1 MSTFARVTLPLA
13 AANFMNQSARTVMA
27 VVGPVLAVEYA
38 LSASE
43 LGILAACL
51 FAAYA
56 ASQLPLGIALDKFG
70 ARRTQAALMT
80 LTALGFFTF
89 ALSPSFGGL
98 AIARVMLGVG
108 ISAGLMA
115 VIKAHADWFSRDRV
129 ANLTGLAMAIGA
141 LGSTLTTTPVQAA
154 LPFIGW
160 RAVFGILG
168 VMALAVA
175 LWIYVSVPDRARAPG
190 PRPSLL
196 EDIAVT
202 LQILRSPVFWRFAP
216 AVGTLSM
223 FNFVYLG
230 LWAGPWLRDVAQVD
244 GPGRA
249 GLLFFYTLA
258 MVAGSIAT
266 GNLTSRAKR
275 ADLHPFIVPV
285 IAMGMMVVVQAILL
299 MQPTDFNLVMML
311 WLAAAFF
318 GSAGPAGYV
327 AIGQMFPPEQTGRI
341 STAVNT
347 LSLGMAFLVQTAI
360 GWILDLWPRT
370 ASGGWHPDGYSWG
383 LALTGGMQLVAALAM
398 ASGARRSHPG

>member
-13 AANFMNQSARTVMA
+13 AANFINQSARTVMA

-43 LGILAACL
+43 LGVLAACL

-70 ARRTQAALMT
+70 ARRTQTALMT

-89 ALSPSFGGL
+89 ALSPSFAGL
-98 AIARVMLGVG
+98 AAARVMLGVG

-115 VIKAHADWFSRDRV
+115 VIKAHADWFSLDRV
-129 ANLTGLAMAIGA
+129 ANLTGLAMAIGS
-141 LGSTLTTTPVQAA
+141 LGSTLTTATVQAA
-154 LPFIGW
+154 LPFLGW
-160 RAVFGILG
+160 RAVFAILG
-168 VMALAVA
+168 AMALGVA
-175 LWIYVSVPDRARAPG
+175 LWIFLSVPDKARDAGPG
-190 PRPSLL
+190 PGLL
-196 EDIAVT
+196 QDIAVT
-202 LQILRSPVFWRFAP
+202 LQILRSPLFWRYAP

-230 LWAGPWLRDVAQVD
+230 LWAGPWLRDVANID

-258 MVAGSIAT
+258 MVTGSIVT

-275 ADLHPFIVPV
+275 ANMHPFIVPIV
-285 IAMGMMVVVQAILL
+285 AMGMMVVVQAVLL
-299 MQPTDFNLVMML
+299 TQPTHYGLIMSL

-327 AIGQMFPPEQTGRI
+327 AIGQMFPADQTGRI

-347 LSLGMAFLVQTAI
+347 LSLGLACLVQTAI

-370 ASGGWHPDGYSWG
+370 AAGGWHPDGYSWG

-398 ASGARRSHPG
+398 ASGYRRTV

>member
-13 AANFMNQSARTVMA
+13 AANFINQSARTVMA

-70 ARRTQAALMT
+70 ARRTQTALMS

-89 ALSPSFGGL
+89 ALSPSFTGL

-129 ANLTGLAMAIGA
+129 ANLTGLAMAIGS
-141 LGSTLTTTPVQAA
+141 LGSTLTTAPVQAA
-154 LPFIGW
+154 LPFLGW

-168 VMALAVA
+168 AMALGVA
-175 LWIYVSVPDRARAPG
+175 LWIFLSVPDKARDSGPG
-190 PRPSLL
+190 PGLL
-196 EDIAVT
+196 QDIAVT
-202 LQILRSPVFWRFAP
+202 LQILRSPLFWRYAP

-230 LWAGPWLRDVAQVD
+230 LWAGPWLRDVANID

-258 MVAGSIAT
+258 MVTGSIVT

-275 ADLHPFIVPV
+275 ANMHPFIVPIV
-285 IAMGMMVVVQAILL
+285 AMGMMVVVQAVLL
-299 MQPTDFNLVMML
+299 TQPTHYGLIMSL

-327 AIGQMFPPEQTGRI
+327 AIGQMFPADQTGRI

-347 LSLGMAFLVQTAI
+347 LSLGLAFLVQTAI

-370 ASGGWHPDGYSWG
+370 AAGGWHPDGYSWG

-398 ASGARRSHPG
+398 ASGYRRAV

>member
-1 MSTFARVTLPLA
+1 MSSFARVTLPLA

-27 VVGPVLAVEYA
+27 IVGPVLAVEFA

-70 ARRTQAALMT
+70 ARRTQTALMS
-80 LTALGFFTF
+80 LTALGFFAF
-89 ALSPSFGGL
+89 ALAPGFAGL
-98 AIARVMLGVG
+98 ATARIMLGVG

-141 LGSTLTTTPVQAA
+141 LGSTLTTTPVQAI
-154 LPFIGW
+154 LPFTGW

-168 VMALAVA
+168 LMSLAVA
-175 LWIYVSVPDRARAPG
+175 VWIFLSVPDKKRGLG
-190 PRPSLL
+190 PSPSLV
-196 EDIAVT
+196 EDLAVT
-202 LQILRSPVFWRFAP
+202 LQILRSPLFWRFAP

-230 LWAGPWLRDVAQVD
+230 LWAGPWLRDVAGVD

-258 MVAGSIAT
+258 MVAGSVAT

-275 ADLHPFIVPV
+275 ADLHPFVVPV
-285 IAMGMMVVVQAILL
+285 VAMGVMVMVQAVLL
-299 MQPTDFNLVMML
+299 MQPTHFSVVMSL

-327 AIGQMFPPEQTGRI
+327 AIGQMFPSEQTGRI

-370 ASGGWHPDGYSWG
+370 ADGGWHPDGYSWG
-383 LALTGGMQLVAALAM
+383 FALTGGLQLVAALAM
-398 ASGARRSHPG
+398 ATSGRHTK